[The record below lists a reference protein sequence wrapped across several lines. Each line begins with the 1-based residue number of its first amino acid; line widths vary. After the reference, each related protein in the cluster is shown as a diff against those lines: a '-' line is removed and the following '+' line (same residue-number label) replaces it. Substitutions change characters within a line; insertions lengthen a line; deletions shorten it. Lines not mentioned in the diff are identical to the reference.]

1 MSRFD
6 KPETSEEDE
15 VDSGEGQ
22 GLGANSSL
30 RGSPSA
36 LTGVGA
42 ALHQASGSGATGQ
55 MTTVNPQDLDQL
67 PAYQAHENEDDAA
80 PLLQRDAEMNE
91 GLGLQNSIEDEGIDM
106 SMGYNNLNYVKESY
120 PFTGTNQSVDGGYT
134 KDVIPFTPINQSVD
148 RGFNATNFS
157 NWNFNNLNGLSE
169 LENNNRSNYVSGTG
183 SEIDLNDNSFDLD
196 GSDVVQHDSSA
207 SEGSLL
213 ARLDDFDRADPIGD
227 DGDPFED
234 PSPVPDVEDE
244 DQLDTLEL
252 HRELIRTHNRPPPE
266 FQVHAADQEE
276 EIEEPATEIH
286 IEDGEELKMD

>member
-1 MSRFD
+1 VQEIISRFD
-6 KPETSEEDE
+6 KPETSEDDE
-15 VDSGEGQ
+15 ADSGEGQ
-22 GLGANSSL
+22 GLVVNSSP
-30 RGSPSA
+30 RGSSSA

-80 PLLQRDAEMNE
+80 HLLQRDADMNE
-91 GLGLQNSIEDEGIDM
+91 GLGLQNSIEDEGVDM
-106 SMGYNNLNYVKESY
+106 SMGYNMLNYTKEIL
-120 PFTGTNQSVDGGYT
+120 N
-134 KDVIPFTPINQSVD
+134 FTPVNQKVD

-157 NWNFNNLNGLSE
+157 HWNFNNLNGLSE
-169 LENNNRSNYVSGTG
+169 LENNHRSNYVSGRG
-183 SEIDLNDNSFDLD
+183 SQIDLNDNSGTFDPD

-207 SEGSLL
+207 SEGSLRD
-213 ARLDDFDRADPIGD
+213 RLDAFEHVIPVDD

-234 PSPVPDVEDE
+234 PSPVPDVDDE
-244 DQLDTLEL
+244 NQLDTLEL
-252 HRELIRTHNRPPPE
+252 HRELIRSHNRPPPE

-286 IEDGEELKMD
+286 IEGGEELKMD